1 MGSPFALAPA
11 AGVLPVV
18 CCVAANPPGFRFVP
32 CRTPLVPAVFA
43 YRRDEHDESLQ
54 PGARRAAQ
62 LGPPSAASLPVQA
75 LIEPAAPMPVQVE
88 VRARAS
94 FEDLLPALVRKVA
107 WSGDSRRGS
116 IRLELGAGAL
126 AGATLLVQA
135 DDGRVCVRLSAPP
148 GVDLDG
154 WRERI
159 AGRLAARGL
168 GSVDDVHVRG

>member
-18 CCVAANPPGFRFVP
+18 CCAAANPPGFRFVP
-32 CRTPLVPAVFA
+32 CRTPFAPSVFA
-43 YRRDEHDESLQ
+43 YRRHEQDDALQ
-54 PGARRAAQ
+54 PDARRAAR
-62 LGPPSAASLPVQA
+62 LGPPSATALPVQA
-75 LIEPAAPMPVQVE
+75 PIEPAAPRPIGVE
-88 VRARAS
+88 APARAS

-135 DDGRVCVRLSAPP
+135 EDGRVCVRLSAPP

-159 AGRLAARGL
+159 ACRLAARGL
-168 GSVDDVHVRG
+168 GSLDDVHVHG